1 MDDLTLRYFDAEMRY
16 PAQPLGFYGDN
27 DFLLDGYT
35 VLGDET
41 TEIASQLLIA
51 LYTDD
56 IAEAAGWMPE
66 GQIYA
71 DFLVLLRVYLG
82 WRYKAKITLTLP
94 TPLLPAPVLGET
106 PFMLGI
112 SGVLGMEGDAVPPDL
127 PATFTTELGGYRGM
141 PLAPLSQGNQR
152 VAYHFT

>member
-1 MDDLTLRYFDAEMRY
+1 M
-16 PAQPLGFYGDN
+16 LGE
-27 DFLLDGYT
+27 
-35 VLGDET
+35 ET

-94 TPLLPAPVLGET
+94 TPLLPAPVWRNAVYARHKRR
-106 PFMLGI
+106 
-112 SGVLGMEGDAVPPDL
+112 SGHGGDAVPPDL

-141 PLAPLSQGNQR
+141 PLASLSQGNQR
-152 VAYHFT
+152 VEYHFA